1 MENTI
6 EFLNARVEALEN
18 EVAKYKAFLE
28 QLHDEIIKDKE
39 VIDFEVL

>member
-18 EVAKYKAFLE
+18 EVSKYKAFLE
-28 QLHDEIIKDKE
+28 ELHDEIIKDKE